1 MAIDPSR
8 SVVLNYNQDGQQLN
22 LQLVE
27 PSRLAPIL
35 AGIFAVPILLDEFD
49 FRLDDEFAR
58 GLGATM
64 LNLIALGQPDVKKH
78 MSVTQRP
85 VDRQSEQKSPEDTLA
100 KHPPYSVVLTYI
112 EDRQEFAVQ
121 AVDRARL
128 APAVAGAFKA
138 PILLDE
144 HNFRLDDAFARR
156 LGAAMLSL
164 IALGQPDIK
173 QYISVTHDPID

>member
-1 MAIDPSR
+1 MTIDPPR
-8 SVVLNYNQDGQQLN
+8 SVVLNYDQDSQTLN
-22 LQLVE
+22 VQLVG
-27 PSRLAPIL
+27 PAKLASFL
-35 AGIFAVPILLDEFD
+35 AGKFTVPILLDEFD
-49 FRLDDEFAR
+49 FRLDDEFFR

-64 LNLIALGQPDVKKH
+64 LNLIALGQPDVKEY

-85 VDRQSEQKSPEDTLA
+85 IDRPSGQKSAAGRMA
-100 KHPPYSVVLTYI
+100 KHPRYSVVLTYI

-128 APAVAGAFKA
+128 APFVAGTFKA